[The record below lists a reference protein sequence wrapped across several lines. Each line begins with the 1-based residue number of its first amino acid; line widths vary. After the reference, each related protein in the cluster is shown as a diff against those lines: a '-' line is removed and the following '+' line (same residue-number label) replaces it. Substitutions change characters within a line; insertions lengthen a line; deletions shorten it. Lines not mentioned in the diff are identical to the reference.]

1 MTGFVG
7 QRFEM
12 PNQDV
17 RAMRHMQE
25 FAREALALLG
35 DRSSEDLRHDRL
47 RELAI
52 RQLIVWVGSAARA
65 VSSRRRTR
73 ETQIPWHVIIPAG
86 DRTLHGYD
94 VVDAPYVCDIVTQAF
109 PSVIEALER
118 SLPPASDGE

>member
-1 MTGFVG
+1 MTIATGAATTRFMEQRCKSPRCLPTNPTELSSNGTMSTDSVGNDGLVG
-7 QRFEM
+7 QSFDT

-52 RQLIVWVGSAARA
+52 RQLRRNPLARRH
-65 VSSRRRTR
+65 SCRR
-73 ETQIPWHVIIPAG
+73 P
-86 DRTLHGYD
+86 
-94 VVDAPYVCDIVTQAF
+94 
-109 PSVIEALER
+109 
-118 SLPPASDGE
+118 